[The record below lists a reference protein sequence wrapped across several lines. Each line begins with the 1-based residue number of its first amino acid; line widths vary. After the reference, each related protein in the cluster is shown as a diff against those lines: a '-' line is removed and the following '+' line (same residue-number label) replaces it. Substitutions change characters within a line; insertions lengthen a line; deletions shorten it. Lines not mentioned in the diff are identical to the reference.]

1 MYILVVTEMSS
12 VASVASST
20 FCSFT
25 TVPLFCLSAVKIY
38 ENHDGPVYVSNFFYV
53 YLPFSSIT
61 FLYGMTLMYK
71 VTAIKIE
78 LQFTYPYKNIKMM
91 VKVPIIDIEQC
102 LSYELR

>member
-1 MYILVVTEMSS
+1 MKTMMVLYT
-12 VASVASST
+12 
-20 FCSFT
+20 
-25 TVPLFCLSAVKIY
+25 Y
-38 ENHDGPVYVSNFFYV
+38 QFFYV

-91 VKVPIIDIEQC
+91 VKVPIIAMPMHPGIMGSDHEA
-102 LSYELR
+102 LSLSLELT